1 MLRFGLW
8 CVLMVSTAAVWAQ
21 ASGLRGIVADPN
33 SPEARISG
41 SGTQE
46 AVVAGETIIALKIR
60 GGEYAATRT
69 WADVR
74 SFLARNPSQTMFIAA
89 IRKLDGAIAEA
100 LVYRGETPPAEPP
113 PTKTSEP
120 PPAIEPPPA
129 GGVRFD
135 VGLPVRG
142 QSPQPQVP
150 PVTQPSPRAAPPKGQ
165 ERPETR
171 SSSVAQRKAPLRV
184 AFGAYFLGN
193 ESLRKTQKD
202 NVSLSMAYALQS
214 LGSRRQNEDFLT
226 LTFLGTRGRDDF
238 GDAEVGI
245 AVLGYEH
252 VWGFGSAY
260 VGLGIGAAWTTVDY
274 GSVKESRTDF
284 VVTDR
289 LGVYLDRNQTFSLEL
304 ASLYGRVGANQGT
317 SLNLALRF

>member
-8 CVLMVSTAAVWAQ
+8 CVLMVSTATVWAQ
-21 ASGLRGIVADPN
+21 ASGLRGIVADAN

-41 SGTQE
+41 SGAQE
-46 AVVAGETIIALKIR
+46 SVVAGETIIALKIR
-60 GGEYAATRT
+60 GGEYVATRT

-89 IRKLDGAIAEA
+89 IRKSDGAIAEA
-100 LVYRGETPPAEPP
+100 LVYRGETPVEPP
-113 PTKTSEP
+113 PTKTNEP
-120 PPAIEPPPA
+120 PPAIEPPPS
-129 GGVRFD
+129 GGVHFD
-135 VGLPVRG
+135 AGLPVRG
-142 QSPQPQVP
+142 QSPPPQVP
-150 PVTQPSPRAAPPKGQ
+150 PVAQPSPTAAPPKGQ
-165 ERPETR
+165 ERPATR
-171 SSSVAQRKAPLRV
+171 SSSGDQKKAPLRM

-193 ESLRKTQKD
+193 ASLRKTQKD
-202 NVSLSMAYALQS
+202 NVSLTLGYALQS
-214 LGSRRQNEDFLT
+214 LGSRRQNEDFMT
-226 LTFLGTRGRDDF
+226 LTFLGTKGRDDF

-260 VGLGIGAAWTTVDY
+260 FGLGIGAAWTTVDY
-274 GSVKESRTDF
+274 GSVRESRTDF

-289 LGVYLDRNQTFSLEL
+289 LGVYLDREQRFSLEL
-304 ASLYGRVGANQGT
+304 ASLYGPVGANQGT

>member
-1 MLRFGLW
+1 MLRFGWW
-8 CVLMVSTAAVWAQ
+8 CVFMVSTAVVWAQ
-21 ASGLRGIVADPN
+21 ASGLRGIVADAN
-33 SPEARISG
+33 SPEARIAG
-41 SGTQE
+41 SGTHE
-46 AVVAGETIIALKIR
+46 SVVAGETIIALKIR

-74 SFLARNPSQTMFIAA
+74 AFLARNPSQTMFVAA
-89 IRKLDGAIAEA
+89 IRKADGAIAEA

-113 PTKTSEP
+113 PTKTNEP
-120 PPAIEPPPA
+120 PPAIEPPPS
-129 GGVRFD
+129 GVRFD
-135 VGLPVRG
+135 AGLPVRG
-142 QSPQPQVP
+142 QTPP
-150 PVTQPSPRAAPPKGQ
+150 PVPAVAQPSPTAAPPKSQ
-165 ERPETR
+165 ENPATR
-171 SSSVAQRKAPLRV
+171 SSSGAPRKAPLRI

-214 LGSRRQNEDFLT
+214 LGSRRQNEDFLS
-226 LTFLGTRGRDDF
+226 LTFLGTKGRDDF

-260 VGLGIGAAWTTVDY
+260 VGLGFGAAWTTVDY

-289 LGVYLDRNQTFSLEL
+289 LGVYLDRSQAFSLEL